1 MRRITKDFPLFVIY
15 IHKNIKTNRD
25 MKQVLTE
32 KGWNYVATLI
42 LILAGIAWG
51 TLSNYGDLGKILG
64 CVTYVSAPVLW
75 IKKTGWAKQLLN
87 VMDEME

>member
-1 MRRITKDFPLFVIY
+1 MGKSLKIFLFLLYIY
-15 IHKNIKTNRD
+15 IRTLKTNGD

-64 CVTYVSAPVLW
+64 CVTYVSATILW
-75 IKKTGWAKQLLN
+75 VKKTGWAKQLLN
-87 VMDEME
+87 IMDEME